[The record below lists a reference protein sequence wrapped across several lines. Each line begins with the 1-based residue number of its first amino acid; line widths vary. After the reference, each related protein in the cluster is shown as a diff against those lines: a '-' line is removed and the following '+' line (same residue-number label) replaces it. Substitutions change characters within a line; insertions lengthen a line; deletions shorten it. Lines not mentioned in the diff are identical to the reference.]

1 MANACR
7 ALARGDGMAGWP
19 PWVNGRLRDSRA
31 LVAAAVAARYPG
43 GRLAREAP

>member
-7 ALARGDGMAGWP
+7 ALARGDGLADWP

-31 LVAAAVAARYPG
+31 LVAAVVAARYP
-43 GRLAREAP
+43 LLSSPREAP